1 MVSSSIPWVVRV
13 FGFIEEQLQSKMT
26 SYDQFFY
33 ILCRIFS
40 EYGYDTH
47 FVSLNE

>member
-26 SYDQFFY
+26 SYDQFFTY
-33 ILCRIFS
+33 YVEYFRNTDMTLILS
-40 EYGYDTH
+40 A
-47 FVSLNE
+47 